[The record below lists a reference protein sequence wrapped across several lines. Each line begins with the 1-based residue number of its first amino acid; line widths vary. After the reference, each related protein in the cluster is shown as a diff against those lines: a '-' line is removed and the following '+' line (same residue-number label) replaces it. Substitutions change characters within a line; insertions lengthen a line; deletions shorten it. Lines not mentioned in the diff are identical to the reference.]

1 MEYRPLGRTDLKVS
15 ALCLG
20 TMTWGE
26 QNSEQDAFAQI
37 ARAKAAGINFMDTA
51 EMYPVPPRAETYAS
65 TERIIGNWFRRSS
78 DRADWILASKI
89 AGPGNGIS
97 HVRDGNLKFNR
108 QHIVAALDA
117 SLERLQTDWL
127 DLYQLHWPERRT
139 NFFGQLGY
147 QHQEESFTP
156 LEETLEVL
164 DEQVR
169 AGKIRHIGLSNETP
183 WGTMT
188 FLRLAEERGWPRA
201 VSIQN
206 PYNLLNRS
214 FEVGLA
220 EIAIR
225 EQCGLLAYSP
235 MAFGMLSG
243 KYADGAR
250 PANAR
255 ISLYS
260 RFTRGGSGLR
270 ALRGAGPRTWNG
282 TGADGTGLRHFA
294 AVRDQQHHRRDLAG
308 TAGNQSRQHRPEAG
322 RGGARRYR
330 CDPPGATEPGSL
342 RLQGPGAAAGSAD
355 NRAMR
360 SSAPPGDQARF
371 TGPAR

>member
-1 MEYRPLGRTDLKVS
+1 MEQRQLGRTDLRVS

-26 QNSEQDAFAQI
+26 QNDETQAFAQLDR
-37 ARAKAAGINFMDTA
+37 ARAAGVNFIDTA
-51 EMYPVPPRAETYAS
+51 EMYPVPPRPETYAT
-65 TERIIGNWFRRSS
+65 TERYIGNYLKARG

-235 MAFGMLSG
+235 LAFGMLSG
-243 KYADGAR
+243 KYEGGAR
-250 PANAR
+250 PANGR
-255 ISLYS
+255 ITLFS
-260 RFTRGGSGLR
+260 RFARYSNPQARTACSRYV
-270 ALRGAGPRTWNG
+270 ALAREHDLDPAQMAMAYVT
-282 TGADGTGLRHFA
+282 
-294 AVRDQQHHRRDLAG
+294 QQPFV
-308 TAGNQSRQHRPEAG
+308 TSNII
-322 RGGARRYR
+322 
-330 CDPPGATEPGSL
+330 GATNLEQLDNNLASL
-342 RLQGPGAAAGSAD
+342 QVQLSEGVLGAIEAIHVEQP
-355 NRAMR
+355 NP
-360 SSAPPGDQARF
+360 AP
-371 TGPAR
+371 